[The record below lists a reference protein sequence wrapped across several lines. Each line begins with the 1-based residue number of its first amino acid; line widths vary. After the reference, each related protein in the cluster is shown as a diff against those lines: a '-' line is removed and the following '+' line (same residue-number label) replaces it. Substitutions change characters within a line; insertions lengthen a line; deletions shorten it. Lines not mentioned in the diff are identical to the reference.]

1 MMRRVFWRL
10 AVRNLR
16 RHLRRTLI
24 TLSAV
29 AVGLAGLIFLWG
41 YVDGTN
47 RQMITNITGYL
58 TGHLQVHQRGYHD
71 APTLDLAFGEP
82 GGIAARVAAATDVA
96 AVAPRIEGEA
106 LASGPEKTRGVFV
119 VGIDP
124 GYEEKVTTLPRAIK
138 DGRYLDAADAKGVVI
153 GDRVADVLRLR
164 VGDEVALVT
173 QAADG
178 SVGAARYRVR
188 GIYDSGIDLIDAM
201 YVFLP
206 LPAAQELYAL
216 EGRITTLALRLND
229 IDAVSRTAGALGQQ
243 LGTDFEALGWRRLM
257 PGMAADVDF
266 HEMLAN
272 IILFVVFVIVTLS
285 IANTVLMGVLDRT
298 HEFGVMM
305 ALGTG
310 RGQIARVVLYEAIVL
325 GTVGIGFGIALG
337 LAFVGYFGRVGIDL
351 TEYSKAME
359 LMPGL
364 TGVVYPGIG
373 ARQLAWLSAL
383 VLVATLGASIYPAIK
398 AAGLTP
404 IEAIQGVRRA
414 VRFRVRLF
422 GGRLHIFPARA
433 VFTRIAL
440 RGIARNPRRT
450 LLTFSAIA
458 AGLAAYLFLSALMQG
473 FIVQMRENST
483 GLLTGHLQIE
493 RKGFRD
499 EFDAKLTLADTA
511 RLLERVRAKPEVAA
525 AAPRLQAQAMVS
537 SPTRSE
543 PIMIYGVDPEVE
555 PTVTRLHEKVR
566 EGSYLSPRAARE
578 IVVGDKLAERLGV
591 RLGEKI
597 VLVAPAADGSLGSA
611 ALRVAGIFATDNE
624 TLDRSIVVMSLQA
637 ARELLAVP
645 RDALTIAVRLN
656 RIEAAE
662 AIAAALAADLTAPD
676 QQAVPWNVLVPE
688 ILQMLD
694 LIRVN
699 LRVILIVVFL
709 VVLLGVTNTLLMAV
723 LERTREFG
731 LQLALGT
738 RPAQIVRTV
747 LYESLVLGV
756 FGLCGGTLI
765 GVAIVGYYN
774 VLGFDLSDYAAGAA
788 AIPGMTTVVYPT
800 IEIDNVWLPV
810 LALLVT
816 AVVAALYPAG
826 RAARLDPVQALR
838 HV

>member
-1 MMRRVFWRL
+1 
-10 AVRNLR
+10 
-16 RHLRRTLI
+16 
-24 TLSAV
+24 
-29 AVGLAGLIFLWG
+29 
-41 YVDGTN
+41 
-47 RQMITNITGYL
+47 
-58 TGHLQVHQRGYHD
+58 
-71 APTLDLAFGEP
+71 
-82 GGIAARVAAATDVA
+82 
-96 AVAPRIEGEA
+96 
-106 LASGPEKTRGVFV
+106 
-119 VGIDP
+119 
-124 GYEEKVTTLPRAIK
+124 
-138 DGRYLDAADAKGVVI
+138 
-153 GDRVADVLRLR
+153 
-164 VGDEVALVT
+164 
-173 QAADG
+173 
-178 SVGAARYRVR
+178 
-188 GIYDSGIDLIDAM
+188 
-201 YVFLP
+201 
-206 LPAAQELYAL
+206 
-216 EGRITTLALRLND
+216 
-229 IDAVSRTAGALGQQ
+229 
-243 LGTDFEALGWRRLM
+243 
-257 PGMAADVDF
+257 
-266 HEMLAN
+266 
-272 IILFVVFVIVTLS
+272 
-285 IANTVLMGVLDRT
+285 
-298 HEFGVMM
+298 
-305 ALGTG
+305 
-310 RGQIARVVLYEAIVL
+310 
-325 GTVGIGFGIALG
+325 
-337 LAFVGYFGRVGIDL
+337 
-351 TEYSKAME
+351 
-359 LMPGL
+359 
-364 TGVVYPGIG
+364 
-373 ARQLAWLSAL
+373 
-383 VLVATLGASIYPAIK
+383 
-398 AAGLTP
+398 
-404 IEAIQGVRRA
+404 
-414 VRFRVRLF
+414 
-422 GGRLHIFPARA
+422 
-433 VFTRIAL
+433 
-440 RGIARNPRRT
+440 
-450 LLTFSAIA
+450 
-458 AGLAAYLFLSALMQG
+458 
-473 FIVQMRENST
+473 
-483 GLLTGHLQIE
+483 
-493 RKGFRD
+493 
-499 EFDAKLTLADTA
+499 
-511 RLLERVRAKPEVAA
+511 
-525 AAPRLQAQAMVS
+525 
-537 SPTRSE
+537 
-543 PIMIYGVDPEVE
+543 MIYGVDPEVE

-765 GVAIVGYYN
+765 GAAIVGYYN